1 MSLRELPTN
10 LHYGTST
17 HKLIEDFY
25 VPALSKACR
34 YDRGVGYFTSNWLRL
49 AASGMALFADH
60 GGKARIIASPKLDP
74 GDCAA
79 LNQGADARNDP
90 ILHAALQT
98 AISDLEAELEK
109 DTLTAIAWMIA
120 DEILEFRI
128 ALPTAD
134 LDGDF
139 HDKFG
144 IFTDDEGD
152 RIAFHGSPNDS
163 ERSFRNYESISA
175 FYSWVD
181 SREALRVHKEQERFD
196 LVWGNGDI
204 NLRVYDLPD
213 AIRRNLIEFTTRS
226 SRPYTAPTDATSS
239 GSNRWKHQRD
249 AVAQFLQKRH
259 GVLEMATGTGK
270 TRTALTIA
278 EELFTRDLIN
288 TTVVV
293 AFGTDLLDQWY
304 KELLRRTSVPI
315 YRAYERYRE
324 AQSFLNDPEGT
335 ILLTSRQNLVE
346 LLPKLRDDVREHAL
360 LICDEVHGM
369 GSPSLVA
376 SLAGRLEPFG
386 FRLGL
391 SATPDREYDQAGNDF
406 IEREIGPTIFRF
418 GLREAI
424 DRGILCEF
432 DYVELDYRFSDED
445 RNSLLQAIRRYHAK
459 VTAGEAV
466 PIEALYQD
474 IARIRKLTKEKL
486 APFRTYVQQNPSV
499 LNRSL
504 IFVETAEYGLLVQDI
519 LMDMHIDFHTYYGDD
534 DRSNLG
540 TFAHGDLDCLITC
553 HRISEGIDI
562 RSVNNIVLF
571 ASARARLETVQRLGR
586 CLRIDP
592 DQPSKRAIVVDFIE
606 IEDDEIEDQT
616 GELSA
621 DIERRDWFREL
632 AQTRRLGQ

>member
-49 AASGMALFADH
+49 AASGMALFADR

-74 GDCAA
+74 ADCAA
-79 LNQGADARNDP
+79 LNEGADARNNP

-98 AISDLEAELEK
+98 AITDLEAELEK

-144 IFTDDEGD
+144 IFTDNEGD
-152 RIAFHGSPNDS
+152 KIAFHGFPNDS

-181 SREALRVHKEQERFD
+181 GRESLRVQKEQERFD

-204 NLRVYDLPD
+204 NLRVYELPD

-226 SRPYTAPTDATSS
+226 SRPYTGPTDTTPSV
-239 GSNRWKHQRD
+239 SNRWKHQRD
-249 AVAQFLQKRH
+249 AVAQFLQKRN

-270 TRTALTIA
+270 TRTAITITD
-278 EELFTRDLIN
+278 ELFARDLIS

-304 KELLRRTSVPI
+304 KELLRRTTVPI
-315 YRAYERYRE
+315 YRAYERYHE

-346 LLPKLRDDVREHAL
+346 LLPKLRDGVREHAL

-376 SLAGRLEPFG
+376 SLAGRLEPFA

-406 IEREIGPTIFRF
+406 IERGIGPTIFQF

-424 DRGILCEF
+424 QRSILCEF
-432 DYVELDYRFSDED
+432 VYVELEYRFSDED
-445 RNSLLQAIRRYHAK
+445 RNNLLQAIRRYHAK
-459 VTAGEAV
+459 VRAGEAI

-486 APFRTYVQQNPSV
+486 APFRSYVQDNPSV

-504 IFVETAEYGLLVQDI
+504 IFVETAEYGMLVQDI

-540 TFAHGDLDCLITC
+540 TFAKGDLDCLITC

-562 RSVNNIVLF
+562 RSVSSILLF

-592 DQPSKRAIVVDFIE
+592 DHPSKRAIVVDFIE
-606 IEDDEIEDQT
+606 IEDDEIEDPT

-621 DIERRDWFREL
+621 DVERRDWFREL
-632 AQTRRLGQ
+632 AQTCRLEH